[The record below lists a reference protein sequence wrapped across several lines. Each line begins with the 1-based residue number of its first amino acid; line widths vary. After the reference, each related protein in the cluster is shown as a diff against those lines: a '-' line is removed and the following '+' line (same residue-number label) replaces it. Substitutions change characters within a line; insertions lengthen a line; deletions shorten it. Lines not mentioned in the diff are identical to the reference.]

1 MFGIIRIGDFKKI
14 IAKLRNSD
22 ALIEAAK
29 RRFTDL
35 NEDEKEIVVELS
47 EEIAKTLENNEYT
60 MRKEMLI

>member
-1 MFGIIRIGDFKKI
+1 MFGIIKIGDFKKI